1 MRLDR
6 LGFTDDYLYEQ
17 WDKNEADPEFE
28 YQYND
33 HRPRV
38 SKAGML
44 MRVVVEMDQTR
55 RTRLPLSQGYASQPP
70 HQQRDDRSSV
80 EKLLD
85 DLVYEANHTHDTA
98 TILADAIFA
107 IILALIELA
116 THYTREVILSA
127 ELRHELQD
135 MARFHSD
142 YRFLKDNGLHSVSD
156 LGKEIQR
163 TEVEIATLVEQRNKV
178 RNRVRHE
185 TDPQALV
192 ENKAERAAIT
202 DQITSL
208 RQRLKRLERIQN
220 DAPRLLS
227 LLRTEL
233 HREHEIKYPMK
244 EQQQRSQA
252 QERER

>member
-1 MRLDR
+1 M
-6 LGFTDDYLYEQ
+6 
-17 WDKNEADPEFE
+17 
-28 YQYND
+28 
-33 HRPRV
+33 
-38 SKAGML
+38 
-44 MRVVVEMDQTR
+44 
-55 RTRLPLSQGYASQPP
+55 
-70 HQQRDDRSSV
+70 

-85 DLVYEANHTHDTA
+85 DLIYEVNHTHNTA

-107 IILALIELA
+107 IVLALIELA
-116 THYTREVILSA
+116 NHYTREVILSA

-135 MARFHSD
+135 MAQFHSD

-163 TEVEIATLVEQRNKV
+163 TEAEIAVLAERRNKV
-178 RNRVRHE
+178 RNRVRNE

-220 DAPRLLS
+220 DAPRLLN
-227 LLRTEL
+227 LLKSEL
-233 HREHEIKYPMK
+233 QAEYAVKHPVK
-244 EQQQRSQA
+244 EQQKQRSRSYE
-252 QERER
+252 QER

>member
-1 MRLDR
+1 M
-6 LGFTDDYLYEQ
+6 
-17 WDKNEADPEFE
+17 
-28 YQYND
+28 
-33 HRPRV
+33 
-38 SKAGML
+38 

-55 RTRLPLSQGYASQPP
+55 RARLPLSQEYTQQPRSK
-70 HQQRDDRSSV
+70 QDDHSPM

-127 ELRHELQD
+127 ELRHELQN
-135 MARFHSD
+135 MAQFHSD

-156 LGKEIQR
+156 LSQEIQR
-163 TEVEIATLVEQRNKV
+163 IKTEIAALVEQRSKV

-185 TDPQALV
+185 TDPVPLAD
-192 ENKAERAAIT
+192 NKMERATIT
-202 DQITSL
+202 GQIKPL
-208 RQRLKRLERIQN
+208 RQRIKRLERIQN